1 MQISKKLK
9 ILPLLKMLELKK
21 LDTKNM
27 FQMWVMIKPCLSQ
40 QLLKKIKEAR
50 LNVSQGGVTVL

>member
-1 MQISKKLK
+1 
-9 ILPLLKMLELKK
+9 MLELKK

-40 QLLKKIKEAR
+40 QLFKKIKEAK

>member
-1 MQISKKLK
+1 
-9 ILPLLKMLELKK
+9 
-21 LDTKNM
+21 M